1 MKTEN
6 INKSLVQIQQS
17 LIKIDSAREQVE
29 KVTKTGADFT
39 SATKDLVR
47 EVKQMADVVKS
58 ENSSVI
64 QSFSH
69 ALAQFEQKVHDS
81 IANGDQSISQKVE
94 TFKTAAKKYEDF
106 TDAGLKNIYSQSST
120 FLKKYEADLEGTINS
135 AVINFSD
142 KLLQFE
148 EKINRT
154 TELSKNG
161 IAQDIEGFK
170 NAISEL
176 QIIGRSSI
184 DESKLLV
191 SETIR
196 NQELGMTGAMD
207 TMVTAF
213 KDKLVQFET
222 NLEKITGNSQNSL
235 SKQLQ
240 NFNDSISVL
249 KSANNKSI
257 NEFQEIAVQTITRQA
272 TQTEDIIKALF
283 AYSEKVEKL
292 VKQLSESDF
301 SNELKK
307 LSMAVAGIHNDNVNI
322 KKEIQDTHKIASARL
337 VKFMEKQELLFKKQ
351 QKNSYVTW
359 ALILLSA
366 GAVTVMCI
374 FL

>member
-17 LIKIDSAREQVE
+17 LTKMNSAREQVE

-235 SKQLQ
+235 LKELQ
-240 NFNDSISVL
+240 NFNNSITEL